1 MVFMLV
7 TASVVTGMT
16 GMPLPWTG
24 MEECSPEVVYDM
36 LLLAEHEVVL
46 WRLEAFDD
54 RMLLPTPLPD
64 CAMLEPEVDSDP
76 DPDTELALDGF

>member
-1 MVFMLV
+1 
-7 TASVVTGMT
+7 
-16 GMPLPWTG
+16 

-46 WRLEAFDD
+46 WRLEALDD
-54 RMLLPTPLPD
+54 ITSVPAPLPD
-64 CAMLEPEVDSDP
+64 CAMPEPELDPDP